1 MKRIFSILLSLFI
14 ALSSLVSCK
23 DKVEIDSLKI
33 KEGTFASV
41 YEQNDDVVFENMK
54 IIVYYSDGTL
64 ETIHYPSEGLI
75 VSHLSTST
83 LGTKELLVTY
93 KEKSIKVDIEVV
105 ESIPVYLAITKINE
119 IPSIEK
125 LTSNDEGVIEEARN
139 LYDELDESQKEK
151 VNNYDKLVNAEN
163 KLEELL
169 LQEAEL
175 LLQEYKIQK
184 KSALAAYKSKEDY
197 TEEEWEVIQEKI
209 NYANSEI
216 DKAYSKE
223 LVDYIYDWTID
234 ILNNYSF
241 EENVYVTKIEIINE
255 DIKYADDGSKYV
267 VINGEEAEYFAIYQ
281 LKWRVYPVNANT
293 KLVQFVYDETKTF
306 VEVTDYG
313 TVIFNREGA
322 ITVYVVSTDGTQVMD
337 SIKII
342 AN

>member
-93 KEKSIKVDIEVV
+93 KEKSIKIDIEVV

-169 LQEAEL
+169 LQE
-175 LLQEYKIQK
+175 YKIQK
-184 KSALAAYKSKEDY
+184 KSALTVYKSEEDY
-197 TEEEWEVIQEKI
+197 TEEEWQEIQEFI
-209 NYANSEI
+209 NIVNIDI
-216 DKAYSKE
+216 DKATAKWVVDYLYDFAISYLDSYSKC
-223 LVDYIYDWTID
+223 D
-234 ILNNYSF
+234 F